1 MNPKCEAAWIPRL
14 NFRRL
19 FHYCT
24 NCVFFSIIILRQ
36 ESKTYYYVFIA
47 PCSSRQRLPA
57 SQLHMNSE
65 NEKKKETGKTCLII
79 RICMYIC
86 NQNKN
91 FAVLQGYPDIS
102 PLMHSRYSSLKFVT
116 FCPLPR
122 KQTYAIFSL
131 HSTGNGKMSGKVL
144 SFLHHFNNVVWL
156 LCIFGRRSK
165 SI

>member
-1 MNPKCEAAWIPRL
+1 MYFLVSSFWDRKA
-14 NFRRL
+14 RR
-19 FHYCT
+19 
-24 NCVFFSIIILRQ
+24 IIMFLLRHVVPDKGTCLVHVTCK
-36 ESKTYYYVFIA
+36 SA
-47 PCSSRQRLPA
+47 PY
-57 SQLHMNSE
+57 E
-65 NEKKKETGKTCLII
+65 FWKWKKKETGKTCLII

-156 LCIFGRRSK
+156 LCIFGSLVQR
-165 SI
+165 